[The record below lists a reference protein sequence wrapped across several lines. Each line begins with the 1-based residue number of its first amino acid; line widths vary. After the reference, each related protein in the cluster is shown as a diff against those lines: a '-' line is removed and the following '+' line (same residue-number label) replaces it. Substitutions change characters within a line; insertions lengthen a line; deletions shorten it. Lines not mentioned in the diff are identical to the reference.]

1 MDKFINQWRRLY
13 SDDGSND
20 IDFSDYERK
29 LQEAKARLANEAQGL
44 VRAAENLNRAAMA
57 AGFENGIVKH

>member
-20 IDFSDYERK
+20 IDFTEYEEK
-29 LQEAKARLANEAQGL
+29 LQEAKARLAKEANGL

-57 AGFENGIVKH
+57 AGFPKGAVH